1 MIFDVGK
8 MEPKEAS
15 SLIRILARRYG
26 LFIGLSLLWWSVA
39 APAEARAEWYVAAQA
54 GAQVPQDLS
63 NIQGTGSFTGVTSN
77 DLNLRT
83 QFAYGV
89 KAGYF
94 FSQEE
99 WSWLG
104 AEFEFYHSDAN
115 IERQGITATAPI
127 LGATQQNGFT
137 PRVGLTTNNM
147 VFNVILRYPGER
159 VQPYVG
165 VGGGLGHSLL
175 RTAPS
180 DQTAFY
186 PVLNMLVG
194 VKFLVTNHVGLF
206 TEYKHT
212 SGTPHFSETQ
222 FEADLRTNWFMAGV
236 AYHF

>member
-1 MIFDVGK
+1 M
-8 MEPKEAS
+8 
-15 SLIRILARRYG
+15 
-26 LFIGLSLLWWSVA
+26 FIGLSLLWCSVA
-39 APAEARAEWYVAAQA
+39 APSEARGEWYVAAQA
-54 GAQVPQDLS
+54 GVQVPQDLS

-77 DLNLRT
+77 DLNLRN

-94 FSQEE
+94 FPRD
-99 WSWLG
+99 WNWLG
-104 AEFEFYHSDAN
+104 VEFEFYHSDAN
-115 IERQGITATAPI
+115 IERQGITAAAPI

-147 VFNVILRYPGER
+147 VINVILRYPGER

-165 VGGGLGHSLL
+165 VGGGLGQSLL

-194 VKFLVTNHVGLF
+194 VNISVTKHVGFF

-212 SGTPHFSETQ
+212 SGSPEFSETQ
-222 FEADLRTNWFMAGV
+222 FKADLRTNWFMGGV

>member
-1 MIFDVGK
+1 MGRPLWAAI
-8 MEPKEAS
+8 
-15 SLIRILARRYG
+15 
-26 LFIGLSLLWWSVA
+26 FIGLNLLWCSGA
-39 APAEARAEWYVAAQA
+39 LSIEAKAEWYVAAQI

-63 NIQGTGSFTGVTSN
+63 NIQGTGSFTGLTSN
-77 DLNLRT
+77 DLNLRS

-94 FSQEE
+94 FPQR
-99 WSWLG
+99 WNWLG
-104 AEFEFYHSDAN
+104 VEFEFYHSDAN
-115 IERQGITATAPI
+115 IERQGITAAAPI
-127 LGATQQNGFT
+127 LGSTQQNGFT

-165 VGGGLGHSLL
+165 VGGGLGQSLL
-175 RTAPS
+175 RTSPS
-180 DQTAFY
+180 DQTDVY

-194 VKFLVTNHVGLF
+194 VNILVTQHVGLF

-212 SGTPHFSETQ
+212 SGTPQFSETQ
-222 FEADLRTNWFMAGV
+222 FKADLRTNWFMAGV